1 MELLFLLDVSSDG
14 RTDIVVI
21 VLWIVAYSTMHIT
34 QIKRRRKKK
43 RDRRE
48 KLSLFVM
55 LLFFYGKFFLSRY
68 LANKQRLDL
77 NYLRSLARLLITI
90 FFLFFSSCLVT
101 EQIIVHTRR
110 RSGNSCR
117 RAIPPSVDASRMPP
131 FLHFF
136 LFSFFLFSVS
146 NDSGR
151 TVCSK
156 TIEFLL
162 H

>member
-55 LLFFYGKFFLSRY
+55 LLFF
-68 LANKQRLDL
+68 
-77 NYLRSLARLLITI
+77 
-90 FFLFFSSCLVT
+90 T
-101 EQIIVHTRR
+101 E
-110 RSGNSCR
+110 N
-117 RAIPPSVDASRMPP
+117 
-131 FLHFF
+131 
-136 LFSFFLFSVS
+136 SFFLAIQPIS
-146 NDSGR
+146 SGW
-151 TVCSK
+151 
-156 TIEFLL
+156 I
-162 H
+162 